1 MMAVSNVKN
10 MRIAIYGA
18 GAMGITLGAFLT
30 EGGLTNVDLINR
42 NVEYVED
49 LKQEGA
55 RIDLGVDTG
64 KQTRKVNVR
73 IGFPEDMQGE
83 YDVIFL
89 MTKQRHNT
97 DIVTYLSKY
106 LKADG
111 IICTTQNGLPEQSVA
126 AIIGNDRTY
135 GAVMSF
141 GAGFIGEKARVKL
154 TSKLSAMHVEVG
166 GYQNDGAKL
175 PILKEILSYAVKVTN
190 ENFVTTTENLMG
202 ARWQKL
208 SINAAFSG
216 ISVMTGL
223 PFGEIAS
230 RHKTRKLA
238 IGVLRE
244 CVMVAKAQG
253 VKLPKMHGFD
263 LEKTLGEKSIINS
276 LIAYMVLP
284 FAMRKHR
291 LIRSGM
297 LLDIEKGRKCEIDYV
312 NGVVCKE
319 GAKVGVETPICQQIV
334 EIVHGIENGLYE
346 TDYKNVDFFDI

>member
-1 MMAVSNVKN
+1 MSKHDMKN

-30 EGGLTNVDLINR
+30 EGGLNNVDLINR

-49 LKQEGA
+49 LKKEGA
-55 RIDLGVDTG
+55 RIDLGVEMG

-106 LKADG
+106 LKEDG
-111 IICTTQNGLPEQSVA
+111 VICTTQNGLPEQSVA
-126 AIIGNDRTY
+126 AVIGNDRTY

-141 GAGFIGEKARVKL
+141 GAGFIGDKAHVQL

-166 GYQNDGAKL
+166 GYENDGAKL
-175 PILKEILSYAVKVTN
+175 PLLKEILSYAAKVTN
-190 ENFVTTTENLMG
+190 ENFVTTTDNLMG
-202 ARWQKL
+202 IRWQKL

-216 ISVMTGL
+216 LSAMTGL

-230 RHKTRKLA
+230 RSKTRKLA
-238 IGVLRE
+238 IRVLKE
-244 CVMVAKAQG
+244 CVMVATAQG

-263 LEKTLGEKSIINS
+263 LEKMLCGKSVINT

-297 LLDIEKGRKCEIDYV
+297 LLDIQKGRKCEIDYIT
-312 NGVVCKE
+312 GLVCKE
-319 GAKVGVETPICQQIV
+319 GAKVGVETPICAQIV

-346 TDYKNVDFFDI
+346 IDYKNVDFF